1 MILKFQRLFSS
12 WPELK
17 TPEERHKKAEELLKL
32 RKSVD
37 EPYDKELKRIK
48 DKTTSD
54 LKEAGTVE
62 GKKTSDGKYLKKE
75 EILGREKA
83 KIDAL
88 EEARNREREAKW
100 RPAQDTT
107 SHKPKPP
114 VKKTTSEKLK
124 DLGESG
130 KKVYK
135 KIPKGAKIAAVSTV
149 VLGSGA
155 VATKKIVDEKRRKAK
170 IEEFNSKKK

>member
-48 DKTTSD
+48 EKTISD

-62 GKKTSDGKYLKKE
+62 GKKTGDGKYLKKE

-107 SHKPKPP
+107 PHRP
-114 VKKTTSEKLK
+114 VKKTASEKIK

-149 VLGSGA
+149 VLGTGA
-155 VATKKIVDEKRRKAK
+155 VATKKIVDEKTRKAK